1 MSNPNTHMTS
11 PDQTRDY
18 AAKSLPQCP
27 RLTPNEIHNL
37 TGFVISPNATTFQN
51 FQPHD
56 HGQQGTLPL
65 QPFAESSSQSYSSGI
80 QDHAHSYSGSIDARV
95 TAADESIKPSAFR
108 IQEPPPENIR
118 LPVSMAIRQG
128 IRSKVLG
135 VVLPKYGDGMT
146 SSLDGSRNTSPI
158 SPQDFPAFRPSRAGS
173 NGVRTKQEDDDAAED
188 KYGSERPSWSEL
200 KTKAGKER
208 KRLPLACIAC
218 RRKKIRCSG
227 EKPTCK
233 HCQHSRIPCVYRIT
247 TRKPAPRTDYMSM
260 LDKRLKR
267 MEERVLKTIPKDD
280 ADRGVALGRA
290 NVRPSWAG
298 QGGKAQTGKKRIAG
312 DAFGHELEEW
322 PHPKTAPSPL
332 KGIDVDEQARLMEG
346 AESLPSTEIQEHLS
360 EVFFEYL
367 YGQSYHLLHK
377 PSYMRRLRYERA
389 LKDMASLVP
398 LTKS

>member
-11 PDQTRDY
+11 SDQTQDY
-18 AAKSLPQCP
+18 AAESLSQYPP
-27 RLTPNEIHNL
+27 LTPHEIHNL
-37 TGFVISPNATTFQN
+37 TGFVISPNTSAFQN
-51 FQPHD
+51 SQQHN
-56 HGQQGTLPL
+56 HGQQGTGPL
-65 QPFAESSSQSYSSGI
+65 QPFADFSSQSYSSGM
-80 QDHAHSYSGSIDARV
+80 QDHAHDYSDSIDV
-95 TAADESIKPSAFR
+95 KSTAAEESPESSAFG
-108 IQEPPPENIR
+108 IQEPQRENTE

-128 IRSKVLG
+128 LRSKVLG
-135 VVLPKYGDGMT
+135 VVLPKYGEGMT
-146 SSLDGSRNTSPI
+146 SSLDGSRTTSPI
-158 SPQDFPAFRPSRAGS
+158 SPQDLATFSSSKAAS
-173 NGVRTKQEDDDAAED
+173 NGVRSKQEDDDAAED
-188 KYGSERPSWSEL
+188 KYGSERPPWSEL

-290 NVRPSWAG
+290 NVRPFWTG

-312 DAFGHELEEW
+312 DAFGNEVEEW
-322 PHPKTAPSPL
+322 AHPKTSPL
-332 KGIDVDEQARLMEG
+332 PVKGIDVDEQARLMEG
-346 AESLPSTEIQEHLS
+346 AESLPSKEIQEHLS

-377 PSYMRRLRYERA
+377 PSYMRRLRYMKEHLRTW
-389 LKDMASLVP
+389 LHWSR
-398 LTKS
+398 

>member
-18 AAKSLPQCP
+18 AAESLPQYP

-37 TGFVISPNATTFQN
+37 TGFVISPNATAFQD
-51 FQPHD
+51 FQQHN
-56 HGQQGTLPL
+56 HGQQGTVPL
-65 QPFAESSSQSYSSGI
+65 QPFADLSSQPYSGGI
-80 QDHAHSYSGSIDARV
+80 QDHAHSYSDSIDAKL
-95 TAADESIKPSAFR
+95 TAAEESIESSAFG
-108 IQEPPPENIR
+108 IQEPQRENIG

-158 SPQDFPAFRPSRAGS
+158 SPPAFRPSRAGS
-173 NGVRTKQEDDDAAED
+173 IGIRTQQEDEDTAED
-188 KYGSERPSWSEL
+188 KYGSERPPWSEL

-312 DAFGHELEEW
+312 DAFGHEPEEW
-322 PHPKTAPSPL
+322 AHLKTSPLPL

-346 AESLPSTEIQEHLS
+346 DESLPSQEIQEHLS

-377 PSYMRRLRYERA
+377 PSYMRRLRY
-389 LKDMASLVP
+389 LKEHSRTWLH
-398 LTKS
+398 SSR

>member
-11 PDQTRDY
+11 PDPTRDY
-18 AAKSLPQCP
+18 AAESLLQYPS
-27 RLTPNEIHNL
+27 LIPNEIHNL
-37 TGFVISPNATTFQN
+37 TGFVISPDATAFQN
-51 FQPHD
+51 FQQHN
-56 HGQQGTLPL
+56 HGQEGTVPP
-65 QPFAESSSQSYSSGI
+65 QPFADFSSQSYSRGI
-80 QDHAHSYSGSIDARV
+80 QVQAHCYGDSTDAKL
-95 TAADESIKPSAFR
+95 TAAEESIECSAFG
-108 IQEPPPENIR
+108 IQEPQRENIG
-118 LPVSMAIRQG
+118 LPVPMAIRQG

-146 SSLDGSRNTSPI
+146 SSLDGSRNASPI
-158 SPQDFPAFRPSRAGS
+158 SPQDFAAFRSSRAGS
-173 NGVRTKQEDDDAAED
+173 DGAKTKQEYDDAAED

-312 DAFGHELEEW
+312 DAFGHELEELA
-322 PHPKTAPSPL
+322 HLKTSPLPL

-346 AESLPSTEIQEHLS
+346 VESLPSKEIQEHLS

-377 PSYMRRLRYERA
+377 PSYMRRLRYRKEHSRI
-389 LKDMASLVP
+389 SLH
-398 LTKS
+398 

>member
-1 MSNPNTHMTS
+1 MTS

-18 AAKSLPQCP
+18 AAEGLPQFS

-37 TGFVISPNATTFQN
+37 TGFVISPNATAFQD
-51 FQPHD
+51 FQQHN
-56 HGQQGTLPL
+56 HGQQGTVPL
-65 QPFAESSSQSYSSGI
+65 QSFADYSGQPYTSGI
-80 QDHAHSYSGSIDARV
+80 QDHAHSYSDSIDAKLN
-95 TAADESIKPSAFR
+95 AAEESIESSAVGIQKP
-108 IQEPPPENIR
+108 QGENIG

-135 VVLPKYGDGMT
+135 VVLPMYGDGTT

-158 SPQDFPAFRPSRAGS
+158 SPQDFSAFRSSRAGS
-173 NGVRTKQEDDDAAED
+173 NGVKTRQEDDDVAED
-188 KYGSERPSWSEL
+188 RYSSERPPWSEL

-233 HCQHSRIPCVYRIT
+233 HCQHSRIPCVYRVT

-280 ADRGVALGRA
+280 ADRGIALGRA

-298 QGGKAQTGKKRIAG
+298 QGGKTQSGKKRIAG
-312 DAFGHELEEW
+312 DAFGHELEELA
-322 PHPKTAPSPL
+322 HLKTSPL
-332 KGIDVDEQARLMEG
+332 PLKEIDVDGQTRLMEG
-346 AESLPSTEIQEHLS
+346 AESLPSKEMQEHLS

-377 PSYMRRLRYERA
+377 PSYMRRLRYMKEDSRNW
-389 LKDMASLVP
+389 LRWSR
-398 LTKS
+398 